1 MDLDLEEAGLLGF
14 QIDQV
19 QMKTAKLGFQI
30 GQVHLEAL
38 GLSGFQIGR
47 VHLEAL
53 GLSGFQISRVHPEA
67 AILQDFQIGQLQRKV
82 ADQAFLL
89 IIDLIQVMVTIL
101 VDLVD
106 PYLVIVTTQVKL
118 ADLAHSVAFMEFEV
132 GVHNK

>member
-30 GQVHLEAL
+30 G
-38 GLSGFQIGR
+38 R

-67 AILQDFQIGQLQRKV
+67 AIL
-82 ADQAFLL
+82 
-89 IIDLIQVMVTIL
+89 
-101 VDLVD
+101 
-106 PYLVIVTTQVKL
+106 
-118 ADLAHSVAFMEFEV
+118 
-132 GVHNK
+132 